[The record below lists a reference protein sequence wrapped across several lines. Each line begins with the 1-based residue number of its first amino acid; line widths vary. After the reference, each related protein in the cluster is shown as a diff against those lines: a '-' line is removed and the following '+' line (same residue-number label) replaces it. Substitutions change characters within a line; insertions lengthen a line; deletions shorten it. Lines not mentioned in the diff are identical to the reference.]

1 MARIRVEID
10 VPKDDCQDCNY
21 YDACTWCCKIFGDY
35 LFFDD
40 EKNIVMRCYDCKNSE
55 VKE

>member
-1 MARIRVEID
+1 MAAIRVEVE
-10 VPKDDCQDCNY
+10 VPNDDCQDCNY
-21 YDACTWCCKIFGDY
+21 YDACSWCCEIFGDY
-35 LFFDD
+35 LFYDD